1 MSNQFIAEPLI
12 VLERTVTALEKFS
25 LPYVVGGSFASGAR
39 SQFRST
45 NDIDIVCKFS
55 LTSLKLLLNELK
67 SEFYLDE
74 QSAIEALTIG
84 SSFNIIHNA
93 TIIKVDFFTKIG
105 PFEELQIN
113 RATSLAVTGLKIQ
126 PKFATAEDVILAK
139 LRWYRIGGEQSERQ
153 WNDLSLVMNFNQAS
167 LDFAYMKQ
175 QATNLG
181 VEDLLAK
188 LTDH

>member
-12 VLERTVTALEKFS
+12 VLERTVTTLEKFS

-45 NDIDIVCKFS
+45 NDIDIICKFS
-55 LTSLKLLLNELK
+55 EASLKLLLNDLK

-74 QSAIEALTIG
+74 QSALEALAIG
-84 SSFNIIHNA
+84 GSFNIIHNI
-93 TIIKVDFFTKIG
+93 TVIKVDFFTKIG
-105 PFEELQIN
+105 PFEELQIT
-113 RATSLAVTGLKIQ
+113 RATPFAISGLTIE

-139 LRWYRIGGEQSERQ
+139 LRWYRKGGEQSERQ
-153 WNDLSLVMNFNQAS
+153 WNDLSLVRDFNLAS

-175 QATNLG
+175 QAINLG
-181 VEDLLAK
+181 IDDLLDR
-188 LTDH
+188 LTNR